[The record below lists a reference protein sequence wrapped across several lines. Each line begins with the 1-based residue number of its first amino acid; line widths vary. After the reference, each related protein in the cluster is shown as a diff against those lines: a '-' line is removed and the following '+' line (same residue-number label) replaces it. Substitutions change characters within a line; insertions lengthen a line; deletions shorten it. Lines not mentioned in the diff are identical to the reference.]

1 MKTIKDFISIISI
14 LTLSVGAVWRHFKSI
29 DRFIVKNDEDAIESL
44 LKNEDDKIKFRQ
56 EVDQLIRENGDSKV
70 IHINNKD
77 ITISI

>member
-1 MKTIKDFISIISI
+1 MKSFKNFISIISV
-14 LTLSVGAVWRHFKSI
+14 LTLSLGVVWRHIKSV

-44 LKNEDDKIKFRQ
+44 LKTDADKVKFRK

-70 IHINNKD
+70 IHINNKE